1 MSSVRIPGPLQALAE
16 GMKDVEVHGAT
27 VEAVLTGLVQRF
39 PLLRRHLFEDGGALR
54 GYVNLYLNDEDV
66 RFLDGLG
73 TPLNDDDVI
82 TIVPSV
88 AGG

>member
-1 MSSVRIPGPLQALAE
+1 VSAVRIPGPLQALAE
-16 GMKDVEVHGAT
+16 GMKEVEVHGAT
-27 VEAVLTGLVQRF
+27 VEAVLAELVQHY
-39 PLLRRHLFEDGGALR
+39 PHLRRHLFEDGGALR

-66 RFLDGLG
+66 RFLDGLS
-73 TPLNDDDVI
+73 TPLNPDDVI